1 MHISDWSSDVCS
13 SDLPPLLA
21 INARTTGSQRSEQ
34 SGFANL
40 VRGAFGMFR
49 NPTAHEPRIYWS
61 MTKEDRKSTRRTPVT
76 NAHLVCRLLLEKKK
90 PHKIIS
96 NDEY

>member
-61 MTKEDRKSTRRTPVT
+61 MTKEDAEDLLTIVSLIHRRLDSAHMPPERKSTRL
-76 NAHLVCRLLLEKKK
+76 NSSH
-90 PHKIIS
+90 
-96 NDEY
+96 